1 MAPPISKRAVES
13 FPLHL
18 GRDEAHLVERG
29 RDEAREPD
37 DVGLLALG
45 GLEDLRRGHHD
56 AEIDHLVVVALEHDA
71 DDVLADVVHVAL
83 DGGHNDL
90 AGGGLRLETR
100 GLLLRLEVG
109 LQVGDCLLH
118 HARRLHD
125 LRQEHLAGTEQV
137 ADDVHASHQGT
148 LDDVQRLLRLLA
160 RFLGV
165 GLDVVGDAVHERMR
179 QALLDRSLAP
189 GEVLLLSL
197 RAAAVAL
204 ELRRRFEQPVGRI
217 RAAVEDHILAQL
229 TQLRIDVVVE
239 RELPG
244 VDDPH
249 VHAGADGVVEE
260 HRVHRLTHRLVAA
273 EGERQVRDA
282 ARDVHQRHLLL
293 DAPRRLD
300 VGEPVAVV
308 LLDARRDREDVGIE
322 DDVLG
327 READLLCQELVGAL
341 ADRDLAIGGVGL
353 PLLVEGH
360 DHDGGAVAQDLLGV
374 LQKGPLALLHA
385 DRVDDGLALHALEAG
400 LDHAPLGAIDHERHA
415 RDVGLGRDEIEE
427 RRHRPLRVEQAFVHV
442 DVEDLRAVLHLR
454 ARNAQRGGVVVRL
467 DEFAK
472 LRRAGDVRSLA
483 DVDEGLC
490 RVARCHSTDFHS
502 ELRRSTRS
510 LTRTRAIP

>member
-1 MAPPISKRAVES
+1 M
-13 FPLHL
+13 
-18 GRDEAHLVERG
+18 
-29 RDEAREPD
+29 
-37 DVGLLALG
+37 
-45 GLEDLRRGHHD
+45 
-56 AEIDHLVVVALEHDA
+56 
-71 DDVLADVVHVAL
+71 
-83 DGGHNDL
+83 
-90 AGGGLRLETR
+90 
-100 GLLLRLEVG
+100 
-109 LQVGDCLLH
+109 
-118 HARRLHD
+118 
-125 LRQEHLAGTEQV
+125 
-137 ADDVHASHQGT
+137 
-148 LDDVQRLLRLLA
+148 
-160 RFLGV
+160 
-165 GLDVVGDAVHERMR
+165 
-179 QALLDRSLAP
+179 
-189 GEVLLLSL
+189 
-197 RAAAVAL
+197 
-204 ELRRRFEQPVGRI
+204 
-217 RAAVEDHILAQL
+217 
-229 TQLRIDVVVE
+229 
-239 RELPG
+239 
-244 VDDPH
+244 
-249 VHAGADGVVEE
+249 
-260 HRVHRLTHRLVAA
+260 HRLTHRLVAA

-327 READLLCQELVGAL
+327 READLLGQELVGAL

-360 DHDGGAVAQDLLGV
+360 DDDGGAVAQHLLGV
-374 LQKGPLALLHA
+374 LEKGPLALLHA

-415 RDVGLGRDEIEE
+415 RDVGLGGDEVEE

-472 LRRAGDVRSLA
+472 LRRAGDVRALA